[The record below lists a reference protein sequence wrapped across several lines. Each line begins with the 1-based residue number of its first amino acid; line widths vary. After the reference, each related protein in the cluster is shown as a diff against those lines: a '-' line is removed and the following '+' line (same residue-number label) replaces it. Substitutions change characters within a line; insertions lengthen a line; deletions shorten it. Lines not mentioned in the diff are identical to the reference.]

1 MSLNCK
7 IYSQLITIL
16 TVSLVLPKKP
26 KQTAH
31 LMIAIAIGNF
41 QYARD
46 KVIPF
51 QSVFRG
57 S

>member
-1 MSLNCK
+1 MTLNC
-7 IYSQLITIL
+7 ISCSQLITVF

-26 KQTAH
+26 AQTTH
-31 LMIAIAIGNF
+31 FMIAIAIGNF

-46 KVIPF
+46 KVILF
-51 QSVFRG
+51 QFVFRG